1 MNSAFDNSRA
11 VIAQQKNPY
20 FFKSGGLSYA
30 TEHHFQCRLCVCPPP
45 VCVTGDFV
53 SFQFHNTDLAR
64 HARIIQY
71 YSQETTI
78 NMGYLFGDDVV
89 GSPTMAPIMA
99 LRSLT

>member
-1 MNSAFDNSRA
+1 M
-11 VIAQQKNPY
+11 
-20 FFKSGGLSYA
+20 
-30 TEHHFQCRLCVCPPP
+30 
-45 VCVTGDFV
+45 